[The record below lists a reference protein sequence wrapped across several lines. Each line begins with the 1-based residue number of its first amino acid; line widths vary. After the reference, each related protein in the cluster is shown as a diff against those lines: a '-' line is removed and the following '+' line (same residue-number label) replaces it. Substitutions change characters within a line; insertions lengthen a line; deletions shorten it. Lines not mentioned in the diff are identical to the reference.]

1 MSKLFNKKSLSIFFY
16 DDLKCLNNNNCDQYD
31 LKYISQFT
39 NLFDEMFTIPHLEHS
54 SYTPTCLKYFKM
66 IRNNL

>member
-1 MSKLFNKKSLSIFFY
+1 MSKLFNKKYLSIFFY

-54 SYTPTCLKYFKM
+54 SYAL
-66 IRNNL
+66 RV